1 MKVVRFC
8 CVQINEFVKRAR
20 AAKVHAYITSHLKKE
35 MPAMMGKSKTQKR
48 LIDNLADEF
57 VKVSFNPYTLN
68 LLVRCSDSSKMSGMC
83 RILKTRAFF

>member
-8 CVQINEFVKRAR
+8 CVQVNEFVKRAR

-57 VKVSFNPYTLN
+57 VKVSFNPYTLTLYGLIST
-68 LLVRCSDSSKMSGMC
+68 LLRLFKNVWHVSDPQN
-83 RILKTRAFF
+83 